1 MRRIKLIIM
10 FKRLSTVILKDN
22 ERFRY
27 SYTHSESVHWTEMCG
42 DLDAPVA
49 LSPVPADRQLR
60 EP

>member
-1 MRRIKLIIM
+1 
-10 FKRLSTVILKDN
+10 VILKDN

-27 SYTHSESVHWTEMCG
+27 SSTHCEAVHWTEMCG